1 LRNNV
6 KKYLCSIAILAIAAF
21 GNANASNKDTIRRV
35 IFMQPCAYATLQS
48 TKQTHTYTLTLKLLG
63 DNPQV
68 VYVSEHPHRDAG
80 TIPVA
85 KFLSGW
91 NEHPNSFSNKP
102 PMAAL
107 VYEKFKADKPYGVKV
122 DMMQITKPKLDSK
135 NSTLTYEVQT
145 TGGYTLQSGTY
156 TSASLLIDRIV
167 DIG

>member
-1 LRNNV
+1 M
-6 KKYLCSIAILAIAAF
+6 AILAVAAF
-21 GNANASNKDTIRRV
+21 CNANASSKHTIRRL
-35 IFMQPCAYATLQS
+35 IFMQPSAYATLQP
-48 TKQTHTYTLTLKLLG
+48 TNQTHIYLLTLKLLG

-68 VYVSEHPHRDAG
+68 VYVSEHPHREAG

-107 VYEKFKADKPYGVKV
+107 VYEEFKADKPYGVKV
-122 DMMQITKPKLDSK
+122 DMMQITKPKLDSAS
-135 NSTLTYEVQT
+135 NTLTYEVET
-145 TGGYTLQSGTY
+145 TGGYTLQSGKY
-156 TSASLLIDRIV
+156 TGASLLIDRIV